1 MTGAKDIVTA
11 FMLALERK
19 DFNGAASLLSDD
31 FYFIGSTPKPLNKN
45 QFIQFFQELSAGIPN
60 LSFHVH
66 DIHDLEENEEGNRVV
81 ATIQIT
87 GHQENEINLY
97 MLSLPVIPELG
108 KSVSLP
114 EEHWEYVAGSSTIA
128 VINVEHVPE
137 GGITELLHQLGV
149 DAWVIQ

>member
-1 MTGAKDIVTA
+1 MTTAKDIVTA

-19 DFNGAASLLSDD
+19 DFNGAASLLSDA
-31 FYFIGSTPKPLNKN
+31 FYFIGSTPKPLNKD
-45 QFIQFFQELSAGIPN
+45 QFIKFFQELSAGIPN

-66 DIHDLEENEEGNRVV
+66 NIHDVEENEEGNRVV

-87 GHQENEINLY
+87 GHQENEIDLY
-97 MLSLPVIPELG
+97 MLSLPIIPELD
-108 KSVSLP
+108 KTISLP
-114 EEHWEYVAGSSTIA
+114 EEHWEYEVGSNIIE
-128 VINVEHVPE
+128 VINVEHEPE

>member
-1 MTGAKDIVTA
+1 
-11 FMLALERK
+11 
-19 DFNGAASLLSDD
+19 
-31 FYFIGSTPKPLNKN
+31 
-45 QFIQFFQELSAGIPN
+45 
-60 LSFHVH
+60 
-66 DIHDLEENEEGNRVV
+66 
-81 ATIQIT
+81 
-87 GHQENEINLY
+87 
-97 MLSLPVIPELG
+97 LG